1 MIRKLLASVSAGGA
15 EGRPRGF
22 LAHSWGVG
30 CGLLLH
36 VPVKVTAVAG
46 ASAERAAASC
56 SLGNARRF
64 YLAPSRICMDEAS
77 STAGQQ
83 QQQTSTP
90 GGPAGASSASAN
102 GSESALD
109 VAMRVNKMKKAHQ
122 SGGANKKEVEQEAWH
137 ALNSLTE
144 DQINNA
150 EGKAVSLLLNA
161 WAYFAKFWAKGKDG
175 PL

>member
-15 EGRPRGF
+15 VGRPRG
-22 LAHSWGVG
+22 LLVHSCGVG
-30 CGLLLH
+30 CGLLMH
-36 VPVKVTAVAG
+36 APVNVTAAVD
-46 ASAERAAASC
+46 ASAERVAASC
-56 SLGNARRF
+56 SLVNARRF
-64 YLAPSRICMDEAS
+64 YLAPSRIWMDEAS

-83 QQQTSTP
+83 QQQTPTP
-90 GGPAGASSASAN
+90 GSPAGASTASAN

-122 SGGANKKEVEQEAWH
+122 SDGANKKAVEQEAWH

-161 WAYFAKFWAKGKDG
+161 WAYFAKYWAKGKDG

>member
-1 MIRKLLASVSAGGA
+1 MMIHKLRASFSGGGAVGHPRGLLAYS
-15 EGRPRGF
+15 R
-22 LAHSWGVG
+22 GVG
-30 CGLLLH
+30 CGLLMHASMSTL
-36 VPVKVTAVAG
+36 TVAN
-46 ASAERAAASC
+46 APAQRTSASC
-56 SLGNARRF
+56 SLVSARRF
-64 YLAPSRICMDEAS
+64 YFAPSRICMNETS

-83 QQQTSTP
+83 QQTP
-90 GGPAGASSASAN
+90 TAGAPAGASSASAN
-102 GSESALD
+102 GTESALD

-137 ALNSLTE
+137 SLNSLTE

-161 WAYFAKFWAKGKDG
+161 WAYFAKYWAKGKDG